1 MRKIFAL
8 IFIVLLHVN
17 SFAYTPL
24 QIVIEN
30 SEISAP
36 PTPNEAVGISPFDVG
51 QQDYDNTPID
61 FVVPFL
67 LLTVVALMIYIVKYR
82 KQKLV

>member
-8 IFIVLLHVN
+8 IFIVLLHIN

-24 QIVIEN
+24 QVVIE
-30 SEISAP
+30 SQEISAP
-36 PTPNEAVGISPFDVG
+36 PTPDEVVGISPFNVG
-51 QQDYDNTPID
+51 EQDMDNTPID
-61 FVVPFL
+61 FLVPFL
-67 LLTVVALMIYIVKYR
+67 LLTVLVLMIYIVKYR